1 MRVPSDGLAQLR
13 QAADVNGFHRLCSFD
28 PIAGLSA
35 IVIGLIASFFLFGFW
50 YPYWRVADMDLMMVY
65 KAWLLNDGLPQE
77 HIHHPG
83 YLTIVLLGI
92 WFRLLQAV
100 GALDAYSLQ
109 ALPGAANIPAYEH
122 AWTVAVRSARV
133 ESLLIALAFV
143 TTFYFLLQRFLRD
156 RQVAVIGTFAL
167 AFSGGLA
174 MHARIVRTE
183 LLSAG
188 LITIALL
195 VLFIAAQSP
204 RLRIRPLLVGLAAL
218 LATLALENKVQ
229 GLLVVCALAIILL
242 PFGRRDC
249 DPNGFWRCSGRAWP
263 ALMVSAACAGALTVA
278 AAPMFAL
285 AQSTNALAIA
295 DLHQLGGATVI
306 YQIAVALWIGG
317 GVLAFALVCDV
328 PMSELLATA
337 GAIVAGCAFGLLALS
352 VYYLPQNII
361 VVLNPFHAMFE
372 WASASHL
379 ELREARSL
387 LSGAM
392 LRNLFDGF
400 VLTLAR
406 QTFFLQPSSRP
417 TIFLEWLAVA
427 GAIMTYRRGERR
439 LALQIGI
446 LIAAALVIDAIGML
460 RGLKIEYFIFT
471 DPLIVIAT
479 CLLLVELPE
488 LRTSVGSYQVG
499 VALIAAH
506 ILISHAEPVKHA
518 FKNSGPEGACNFQSG
533 YFTRLEP
540 FPFCAAPH

>member
-1 MRVPSDGLAQLR
+1 ML
-13 QAADVNGFHRLCSFD
+13 
-28 PIAGLSA
+28 
-35 IVIGLIASFFLFGFW
+35 
-50 YPYWRVADMDLMMVY
+50 
-65 KAWLLNDGLPQE
+65 
-77 HIHHPG
+77 
-83 YLTIVLLGI
+83 
-92 WFRLLQAV
+92 
-100 GALDAYSLQ
+100 
-109 ALPGAANIPAYEH
+109 
-122 AWTVAVRSARV
+122 
-133 ESLLIALAFV
+133 
-143 TTFYFLLQRFLRD
+143 
-156 RQVAVIGTFAL
+156 
-167 AFSGGLA
+167 
-174 MHARIVRTE
+174 
-183 LLSAG
+183 
-188 LITIALL
+188 
-195 VLFIAAQSP
+195 
-204 RLRIRPLLVGLAAL
+204 
-218 LATLALENKVQ
+218 
-229 GLLVVCALAIILL
+229 
-242 PFGRRDC
+242 
-249 DPNGFWRCSGRAWP
+249 
-263 ALMVSAACAGALTVA
+263 SAACAGALTVA

-446 LIAAALVIDAIGML
+446 LIAAALVVDAIGML